1 MEAVMKNKSMVRAAA
16 VVSSLALLL
25 ALGACG
31 DRVEEPVQP
40 GQASVEINR
49 QGMEG
54 AKEASAAVGVEN
66 NGTAAMGAG
75 PAPAAA
81 AEDPDTKIAADVKSS
96 LAADPDFTALK
107 IDVHSDDG
115 VVTLI
120 GRAPDPAA
128 RERAG
133 QIARNVREVRSV
145 ENQLTL
151 G

>member
-1 MEAVMKNKSMVRAAA
+1 MAAIA
-16 VVSSLALLL
+16 SSLAVLL

-31 DRVEEPVQP
+31 NQVDTMGPAQS

-54 AKEASAAVGVEN
+54 AKPESAAIGVGN
-66 NGTAAMGAG
+66 NTSTMGAG
-75 PAPAAA
+75 PATAA
-81 AEDPDTKIAADVKSS
+81 AEDPDVKIASDVKST
-96 LAADPDFTALK
+96 LAADPDFTAMK
-107 IDVHSDDG
+107 IDVHAEDG

-128 RERAG
+128 RERAT
-133 QIARNVREVRSV
+133 QLARNVREVRGV
-145 ENQLTL
+145 ENLLTL

>member
-1 MEAVMKNKSMVRAAA
+1 MNYKEFGRTAAIA
-16 VVSSLALLL
+16 SSLALLL

-31 DRVEEPVQP
+31 DRVDETAAPVN
-40 GQASVEINR
+40 QASVEINR

-54 AKEASAAVGVEN
+54 AKDESAAVGVESPN
-66 NGTAAMGAG
+66 TATMGA
-75 PAPAAA
+75 APAAPP
-81 AEDPDTKIAADVKSS
+81 AEDPDARLATQVKTS
-96 LAADPDFTALK
+96 LAADPDFTAMK
-107 IDVHSDDG
+107 IDVHADEG

-128 RERAG
+128 RERAT
-133 QIARNVREVRSV
+133 QIARNVREVKSV

>member
-1 MEAVMKNKSMVRAAA
+1 MNYKSMGRSAA

-31 DRVEEPVQP
+31 DRVEEPVQSN
-40 GQASVEINR
+40 QASVEINR

-54 AKEASAAVGVEN
+54 AKDESAAIGVDN
-66 NGTAAMGAG
+66 PGAAAMGAG
-75 PAPAAA
+75 PAPTAAA
-81 AEDPDTKIAADVKSS
+81 DDPDTKIAADVKSS

-107 IDVHSDDG
+107 IDVHADDG

-128 RERAG
+128 RERAS

>member
-1 MEAVMKNKSMVRAAA
+1 MKYETMGRKAAIA
-16 VVSSLALLL
+16 SSLALLL

-31 DRVEEPVQP
+31 DRVEEAAQP

-54 AKEASAAVGVEN
+54 AKDESAAIGVEN
-66 NGTAAMGAG
+66 HDTATMGAAAAPT
-75 PAPAAA
+75 PAPAD
-81 AEDPDTKIAADVKSS
+81 DPDTRIAADVKSS
-96 LAADPDFTALK
+96 LLADPDFTALK
-107 IDVHSDDG
+107 IDVHADDG

-133 QIARNVREVRSV
+133 QLARSVREVRDV

>member
-1 MEAVMKNKSMVRAAA
+1 MKMNVARLTLSA
-16 VVSSLALLL
+16 SSLALLM

-31 DRVEEPVQP
+31 DRVENTEMPLP
-40 GQASVEINR
+40 NQANVEINR

-54 AKEASAAVGVEN
+54 AKDDKQAVGTEHN
-66 NGTAAMGAG
+66 TATMGA
-75 PAPAAA
+75 ARETAN
-81 AEDPDTKIAADVKSS
+81 DPDTRIAADVQAR
-96 LAADPDFTALK
+96 LAADPDFTAMK

-115 VVTLI
+115 VVTLR

-133 QIARNVREVRSV
+133 DLVRNVRDVKSV
-145 ENQLTL
+145 DNQLTL

>member
-1 MEAVMKNKSMVRAAA
+1 MKKNSTGRVAA

-31 DRVEEPVQP
+31 NQVDEMAPAES

-54 AKEASAAVGVEN
+54 AKDTSAAIGVEN
-66 NGTAAMGAG
+66 GSNTAAMGAG

-81 AEDPDTKIAADVKSS
+81 EDPDTRIASDVKSV
-96 LAADPDFTALK
+96 LASDPEFTALK

-128 RERAG
+128 KERAA

-145 ENQLTL
+145 ENLLTL

>member
-1 MEAVMKNKSMVRAAA
+1 MNYKQAGRAAA
-16 VVSSLALLL
+16 VASSLVLLL

-31 DRVEEPVQP
+31 DRVEEAAPSS
-40 GQASVEINR
+40 QASVEINR

-54 AKEASAAVGVEN
+54 AKDESAAIGVEN
-66 NGTAAMGAG
+66 SNTTAMGAAPA
-75 PAPAAA
+75 PAPAAP
-81 AEDPDTKIAADVKSS
+81 DPDTKLAADVKTS
-96 LAADPDFTALK
+96 LAADPDFTAMK
-107 IDVHSDDG
+107 IDVHADDG

-128 RERAG
+128 RERAT
-133 QIARNVREVRSV
+133 QIARNVREVKSV

>member
-1 MEAVMKNKSMVRAAA
+1 MKNKGMGRAAA
-16 VVSSLALLL
+16 ILSSLALLL
-25 ALGACG
+25 ALAACG
-31 DRVEEPVQP
+31 DRVEEPAQSP
-40 GQASVEINR
+40 QASVEINR

-54 AKEASAAVGVEN
+54 AKDASAAIGVEN
-66 NGTAAMGAG
+66 NGNSAAMGAG
-75 PAPAAA
+75 PAPTSAAD
-81 AEDPDTKIAADVKSS
+81 DPDTKIASAVKSS

-107 IDVHSDDG
+107 IDVHADDG

-133 QIARNVREVRSV
+133 QIARTVPEVRSV
-145 ENQLTL
+145 QNQLTL